1 MLFNQDIKFKVLWM
15 EKTLLGEFIILTP
28 SITIFFQKKKKFDE
42 LGFFGQL
49 P

>member
-28 SITIFFQKKKKFDE
+28 SITVFFQKKKNDE